1 MFYIIFILTSSF
13 YPSGSSYSALVLLLL
28 FADLDLPTSL
38 SNQFIRP
45 KPLTQVRA
53 ITSHHVLVRAQL
65 ITEVGA
71 RHTCLPI
78 YFIIYTSSNN
88 TKSELAAHFIVG

>member
-1 MFYIIFILTSSF
+1 
-13 YPSGSSYSALVLLLL
+13 L

-88 TKSELAAHFIVG
+88 TKSELAAHFIVGWHDRVRFLFWCTFTRFAPLSFRSI